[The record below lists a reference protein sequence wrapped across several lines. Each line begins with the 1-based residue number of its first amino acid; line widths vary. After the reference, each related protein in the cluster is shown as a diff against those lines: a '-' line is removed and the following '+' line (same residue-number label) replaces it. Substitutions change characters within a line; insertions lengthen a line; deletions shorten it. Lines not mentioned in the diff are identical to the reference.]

1 MTLPAASDAA
11 LRKGGRWDGEVA
23 EMGKSTTDSDGGE
36 CKGLETMEVFVSEDV
51 DGLFGMA
58 GVDAGTGAG
67 VGVGAGVD
75 VVDKIPSMSSS
86 PNAAIISC
94 CVVPSEG

>member
-1 MTLPAASDAA
+1 METL
-11 LRKGGRWDGEVA
+11 
-23 EMGKSTTDSDGGE
+23 TTDKVG
-36 CKGLETMEVFVSEDV
+36 CKGLETVGAFTSQDAG
-51 DGLFGMA
+51 DLFGIG

-75 VVDKIPSMSSS
+75 AVDKIPSKSGS
-86 PNAAIISC
+86 PDAATMSC